1 MNIYTYMCIFIIP
14 SGSRGKESAYDA
26 GDADVCSI
34 LGSGRSPGKRMATHS
49 SILAWNILWT
59 EESGRLQSMWS
70 QKVGRSYLTTKI
82 IFLNKL
88 SASLSSALGISIIL
102 RLSFLMESDCPHK
115 VSSFFKS

>member
-26 GDADVCSI
+26 GDAEDVCSI

-70 QKVGRSYLTTKI
+70 QKVGHSYLTTKI
-82 IFLNKL
+82 VFLISSLPPSLLLLGYLL
-88 SASLSSALGISIIL
+88 SLGCL
-102 RLSFLMESDCPHK
+102 F
-115 VSSFFKS
+115 